1 MENSNVRRIISIIAQ
16 EQADCNNFGC
26 MQGFESAARTA
37 LSSLVM
43 NDTGITSSD
52 LRTARSSI
60 SGIGSSSGVFE
71 VGTDIV
77 LKREAAAL
85 QAALAEPEA

>member
-1 MENSNVRRIISIIAQ
+1 MDNSNVRRIISVIAQ
-16 EQADCNNFGC
+16 EQADSNNFGC

-60 SGIGSSSGVFE
+60 SGNGSNAFFE
-71 VGTDIV
+71 DCTNIV
-77 LKREAAAL
+77 LKREAAAA